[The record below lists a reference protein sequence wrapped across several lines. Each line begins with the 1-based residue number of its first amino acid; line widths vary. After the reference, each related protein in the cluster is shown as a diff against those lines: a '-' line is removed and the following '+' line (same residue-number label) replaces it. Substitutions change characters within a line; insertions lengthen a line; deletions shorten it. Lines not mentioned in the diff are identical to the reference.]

1 MSHRHLP
8 AGQTIH
14 HQAGAGGVSAADI
27 AGGGGGARRRQPQYM
42 APQHYHQHMGPVY
55 QGYMPYG
62 PQGYYPM
69 PAHFQPSPGYVSYQ
83 NYARS
88 PPSVHQ
94 YVPMVGVSIP
104 SSYPRASQQSPS
116 LATPYQP
123 PSTSAPLPPQTP
135 SSTHSSQMH
144 PPHTPPTP
152 QPADHSAAPPPP
164 ALSYPPPYC
173 QAHPLHTAPAILP
186 QPFRPP
192 LPWYSRPEL
201 SFPPRAPR
209 CRRRRKI
216 IDADSAPVSLP
227 SDQHGAVSDARPS
240 HSRAATEVTAA
251 STCETV
257 TNLTS
262 DSTQNEAL
270 DTPTT
275 PENLDIVANTVKE
288 TETKLSSSP
297 APTPARTIM
306 AYSKGNAPV
315 LLPVHTVDSSVTNAS
330 ASHDDVSIKASQ
342 PPSPHSA
349 HKHPSQP
356 AISTSIIQ
364 PVIVSSDSAL
374 AATKAPDSRE
384 PKNVDVTASSI
395 NTDIIPD
402 TTATS
407 TKPTPKT
414 WAGLFT
420 KSASKTVPS
429 ANQTNGSAPINGT
442 VSSDSV
448 TASSPFSK
456 ASVSSLAEAVR
467 AYRVGVGDNV
477 SLLEPR
483 GLINTGNMCYMNS
496 VLQVLMFCT
505 PFYNFLNHTSKRA
518 VHSFKSETPL
528 FDAMVMFSR
537 EFKPL
542 ASASSSEQ
550 LQRKLKIVDFE
561 KYGEPFTPEFVYD
574 AIRQLPRFASM
585 RRGHQQDAE
594 EFLGFL
600 LQSLGDECIH
610 IMSNT
615 LPNDCDTAS
624 ILSGTSSIEDNPG
637 DWLEVGR
644 RQRASTTRSS
654 GSTTSTPVSK
664 IFGGLLRSEF
674 RVPGV
679 RDSITLEPYQP
690 LQLDIQPSEVR
701 NVVDAL
707 RVLTRP
713 EHLQG
718 DFNSPRGKNVMA
730 TKQVH
735 IETLPPVL
743 ILHLKRFQFE
753 AEGGIRKIWKKVGYP
768 LELEIPT
775 DVLSR
780 QQRHTTPGSALPKY
794 RLISVVYHH
803 GKNAS
808 GGHYTVDVR
817 RQDGSEWI
825 RMDDTVIRRVRTEEV
840 AEGGSEEE
848 SKQPRSLNDA
858 AGTTTP
864 ANRFGAISD
873 EDAADDGGWKQVTPS
888 YGGKRWSNV
897 VNGTDNGSSKEKP
910 QAKNSFRDSKVAYL
924 LFYQRV

>member
-1 MSHRHLP
+1 MLLPQSRH
-8 AGQTIH
+8 
-14 HQAGAGGVSAADI
+14 
-27 AGGGGGARRRQPQYM
+27 
-42 APQHYHQHMGPVY
+42 
-55 QGYMPYG
+55 
-62 PQGYYPM
+62 
-69 PAHFQPSPGYVSYQ
+69 
-83 NYARS
+83 
-88 PPSVHQ
+88 
-94 YVPMVGVSIP
+94 
-104 SSYPRASQQSPS
+104 SPS
-116 LATPYQP
+116 DLLFLGIP
-123 PSTSAPLPPQTP
+123 
-135 SSTHSSQMH
+135 
-144 PPHTPPTP
+144 
-152 QPADHSAAPPPP
+152 
-164 ALSYPPPYC
+164 
-173 QAHPLHTAPAILP
+173 
-186 QPFRPP
+186 
-192 LPWYSRPEL
+192 
-201 SFPPRAPR
+201 
-209 CRRRRKI
+209 I

-227 SDQHGAVSDARPS
+227 TDQHAASSDARPP
-240 HSRAATEVTAA
+240 HSRAATDITAA
-251 STCETV
+251 STCDTV

-262 DSTQNEAL
+262 GSTQNEIL
-270 DTPTT
+270 DTPAT
-275 PENLDIVANTVKE
+275 PENSDIVANTVKQ
-288 TETKLSSSP
+288 TQAKLSCSP
-297 APTPARTIM
+297 APSPASIIM
-306 AYSKGNAPV
+306 ADSPNNAPV
-315 LLPVHTVDSSVTNAS
+315 SRPMHTANSS
-330 ASHDDVSIKASQ
+330 ASHDDVSIKATQSS
-342 PPSPHSA
+342 PSSHSA
-349 HKHPSQP
+349 HKHSSQS

-364 PVIVSSDSAL
+364 PLIASSDSAL
-374 AATKAPDSRE
+374 AATEAPHSTE
-384 PKNVDVTASSI
+384 PKNANSTPSSTYP
-395 NTDIIPD
+395 NTTPD
-402 TTATS
+402 TPATS
-407 TKPTPKT
+407 TKPIPKT

-420 KSASKTVPS
+420 KPATKTITPS
-429 ANQTNGSAPINGT
+429 NQTNGSAPQNAL

-448 TASSPFSK
+448 ATSSPFSK
-456 ASVSSLAEAVR
+456 ASASSLAEAVR
-467 AYRVGVGDNV
+467 AYRVRVGDTV

-550 LQRKLKIVDFE
+550 LQRKLKTVDFD

-610 IMSNT
+610 IMSNA

-624 ILSGTSSIEDNPG
+624 ILSGTSSIEDSPG

-644 RQRASTTRSS
+644 KQRASTTRSS

-674 RVPGV
+674 RVPGM

-690 LQLDIQPSEVR
+690 LQLDIQPPEVR

-730 TKQVH
+730 TKQVY
-735 IETLPPVL
+735 IDTLPPVL

-768 LELEIPT
+768 LDLEIPM

-780 QQRHTTPGSALPKY
+780 QQRHTMGTIVPKY

-817 RQDGSEWI
+817 RQDGVEWI

-848 SKQPRSLNDA
+848 SKQPRSSRDA
-858 AGTTTP
+858 AGNTTP

-873 EDAADDGGWKQVTPS
+873 EDAADDDGWKQVTPS
-888 YGGKRWSNV
+888 SGSKKWSNV
-897 VNGTDNGSSKEKP
+897 VNGTDNGSPKEKP